1 MNPEKEEHS
10 DGRDGES
17 KDTVIEESSDI
28 EINEID
34 LAMQEVEK
42 YKDLAHRT
50 AAELEN
56 LKKRSLQER
65 EEIRKYGQ
73 IQLIIKLLGVLD
85 DFNRAMDIIPDEAV
99 VTGWKDGLDLV
110 KRGMDNLLAAE
121 GLSHIDALGKPFE
134 PAEHEAV
141 SFETVDGQ
149 DPGRVLS
156 VIREGYK
163 LNDRVLR
170 AAQVTVSKAT

>member
-73 IQLIIKLLGVLD
+73 SHLL
-85 DFNRAMDIIPDEAV
+85 
-99 VTGWKDGLDLV
+99 
-110 KRGMDNLLAAE
+110 
-121 GLSHIDALGKPFE
+121 
-134 PAEHEAV
+134 
-141 SFETVDGQ
+141 
-149 DPGRVLS
+149 
-156 VIREGYK
+156 
-163 LNDRVLR
+163 LR
-170 AAQVTVSKAT
+170 